1 MSIRLKSIW
10 DEIYLIPSLI
20 PAHHV
25 NSERTRSDFTTRRSA
40 VVRLAYPID
49 DRAWPI
55 PTTTTTTTTADY
67 SNVKLRQCRYLAILR
82 WQPITLS
89 NGVSTYSFHTLPFKN
104 TNTLFNVQLIDFRT
118 KNSRWTE
125 SAFFFIL
132 SPMYDQLLHSTY
144 EIVLYTLYAI
154 TMKRR
159 CSHRIDPIV

>member
-1 MSIRLKSIW
+1 MFKSIW

-25 NSERTRSDFTTRRSA
+25 NSERNEVRFHNTKIRCSSPCVSNRRPCLTNSNNNNNNNNSGLFQCQA
-40 VVRLAYPID
+40 STMSLSCDPSM
-49 DRAWPI
+49 
-55 PTTTTTTTTADY
+55 TANY
-67 SNVKLRQCRYLAILR
+67 TFEWLL
-82 WQPITLS
+82 
-89 NGVSTYSFHTLPFKN
+89 STYSFHTLPFKN